1 MTASR
6 DPRAHIGWGVSS
18 YYPGRVHPVPH
29 GCAVGL
35 CRMPVHENC
44 HRRAPEPGS
53 APSAPSR
60 GSPRSFRPSLNGL
73 NQEKRHDQENS

>member
-18 YYPGRVHPVPH
+18 YYPGRVHLVPH

-44 HRRAPEPGS
+44 HRRTPEPRICPECAIAWVAAFFPPIPQWPEAG
-53 APSAPSR
+53 
-60 GSPRSFRPSLNGL
+60 
-73 NQEKRHDQENS
+73 ETT